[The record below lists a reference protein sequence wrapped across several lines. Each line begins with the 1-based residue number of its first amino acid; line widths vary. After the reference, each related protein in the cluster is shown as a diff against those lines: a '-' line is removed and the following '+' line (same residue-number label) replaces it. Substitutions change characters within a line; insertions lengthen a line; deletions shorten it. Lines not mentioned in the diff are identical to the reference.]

1 MPQLKYEYYIDLY
14 YNCKD
19 YNEPK
24 LIDQKNIKSLTI
36 YKEYDKYNM
45 PIATMNL
52 HIDKKFADNIIKNS
66 KTATM
71 IMAVYK
77 YQLDNNAAI
86 KQLYFKHEF
95 SYLTDDDTNKT
106 EDIDYAKTDS
116 KDEDREDVYRI
127 LKLGLI
133 SKKLVDRNLSPNN
146 ATIYKSSMQN
156 IIVDLLNIGEPL
168 LIEPF
173 TETELVEQ
181 LIIPPKESLSKTLD
195 YLNTIRVFY
204 NTGYRFFMD
213 LDNIYLVSKSGKA
226 TLRNVDKYATIKFN
240 LSDIG
245 GKEEAILEGFRDD
258 DKTKSY
264 IVDIPTTDIKYGKDN
279 ITDKELNG
287 FTAVIDASKT
297 VQQSY
302 LKNSRAFGGIF
313 GVYQNIM
320 NTMNAIKKVS
330 SSVRQV
336 VKNIHQTTDTIK
348 GNFNQI
354 VEQAKESKSVI
365 DTVATQAEA
374 LLRELPKTALDG
386 TAEVVGL
393 DGVVR
398 KSDTNIKDVLT
409 NIIKHTVVMQTTS
422 TNTVEKSE
430 DKFGKFKEAY
440 TGQIY
445 HIENFG
451 SLVGA
456 ISPINFTDN
465 TAQLTKEVSKLP
477 EKREQ
482 SKIHFKSSMTDF
494 NTEYSKYI
502 TSNEIIVNSLNDT
515 PDKLFY
521 VTKKDN
527 TGKAIETHELDLRAL
542 KSNLPELVK
551 NLDFSKMKLSDM
563 KGFTEQMKNS
573 LKLNANVGDG
583 LKKQIA
589 TTREI
594 PKDFSKQIL
603 EGANTYVKSLQD
615 TKNIAIT
622 NTKNSIINTTKSLGA
637 LKSNLSSL
645 YQSGSTAISGI
656 SDMSKVGTN
665 GESMID
671 VALDLTDIVEDL
683 GKRKLIRIPND
694 NMGLIKNFKHALE
707 LKSTYI
713 SLSKQQLDNSIF
725 NMNVKYLINN
735 NTKEHKEDTTDYLML
750 SKIEVYTNQGER
762 FMASTNMTFAKLP
775 KSTADNSKKIIKKI
789 PYGG

>member
-14 YNCKD
+14 YNCMD
-19 YNEPK
+19 YKEPK

-482 SKIHFKSSMTDF
+482 SKIHFNRSMTDF
-494 NTEYSKYI
+494 NAEYTKYI
-502 TSNEIIVNSLNDT
+502 TSNEIIVNSLNNT

-563 KGFTEQMKNS
+563 KGFAEQMKNS

-589 TTREI
+589 ATREI

-615 TKNIAIT
+615 TKNIAIA

-707 LKSTYI
+707 LKSVYL

-725 NMNVKYLINN
+725 NMNLKYLINN
-735 NTKEHKEDTTDYLML
+735 NTKEHKEDTTDYIML

-762 FMASTNMTFAKLP
+762 FLSTTNMTFAKLP
-775 KSTADNSKKIIKKI
+775 KNTAENAKKI
-789 PYGG
+789 

>member
-14 YNCKD
+14 YNCMD
-19 YNEPK
+19 YKEPK

-563 KGFTEQMKNS
+563 KGFAEQMKNS

-583 LKKQIA
+583 LKKQIDA
-589 TTREI
+589 TREI

-615 TKNIAIT
+615 TKNIAIA

-707 LKSTYI
+707 LKSVYL

-725 NMNVKYLINN
+725 NMNLKYLINN
-735 NTKEHKEDTTDYLML
+735 NTKEHKEDTTDYIML

-762 FMASTNMTFAKLP
+762 FLSTTNMTFAKLP
-775 KSTADNSKKIIKKI
+775 KSTADNSKKL
-789 PYGG
+789 

>member
-1 MPQLKYEYYIDLY
+1 M
-14 YNCKD
+14 D

-482 SKIHFKSSMTDF
+482 SKIHFKESMTDF

-502 TSNEIIVNSLNDT
+502 ISNEIIVNSLNDT

-563 KGFTEQMKNS
+563 KGFAEQMKNS

-589 TTREI
+589 ATREI

-615 TKNIAIT
+615 TKNIAIV

-707 LKSTYI
+707 LKSVYL

-725 NMNVKYLINN
+725 NMNLKYLINN
-735 NTKEHKEDTTDYLML
+735 NTKEHKEDTTDYIML

-762 FMASTNMTFAKLP
+762 FLATTNMTFAKLP
-775 KSTADNSKKIIKKI
+775 KSTAENSKKL
-789 PYGG
+789 

>member
-14 YNCKD
+14 YNHPDYKD
-19 YNEPK
+19 KNK
-24 LIDQKNIKSLTI
+24 IDQKNIKSLTI

-52 HIDKKFADNIIKNS
+52 HIDKKFADHIIKNS
-66 KTATM
+66 KTTTM
-71 IMAVYK
+71 TMMVYK
-77 YQLDNNAAI
+77 YQLDNDAAI
-86 KQLYFKHEF
+86 KQLYFTHEF

-116 KDEDREDVYRI
+116 KEEDREDVYRI

-133 SKKLVDRNLSPNN
+133 SKKLVDSNLSPNN
-146 ATIYKSSMQN
+146 ATIYNSSMQN
-156 IIVDLLNIGEPL
+156 IIVDLLNVGEPL

-173 TETELVEQ
+173 TETEPVDQ
-181 LIIPPKESLSKTLD
+181 LIIPPKESLSKTLE
-195 YLNTIRVFY
+195 YLNTVRVFY

-226 TLRNVDKYATIKFN
+226 TLRNLDKYETVKFN

-245 GKEEAILEGFRDD
+245 GKEEAVLEGFRDD
-258 DKTKSY
+258 DKTNSY
-264 IVDIPTTDIKYGKDN
+264 IIDVPTTDIKYGKDN

-287 FTAVIDASKT
+287 FTAVIDASKNI
-297 VQQSY
+297 QQSY

-313 GVYQNIM
+313 GTYQNIM
-320 NTMNAIKKVS
+320 NTMDNIKKVS
-330 SSVRQV
+330 GSVRQV

-348 GNFNQI
+348 GSFNQI
-354 VEQAKESKSVI
+354 VEQAKEAKSTV

-374 LLRELPKTALDG
+374 LLRQLP
-386 TAEVVGL
+386 EQVVNGSAGVLGL
-393 DGVVR
+393 DGVIKNPDADVR
-398 KSDTNIKDVLT
+398 EMLL
-409 NIIKHTVVMQTTS
+409 NIIKHTVTMQTKS
-422 TNTVEKSE
+422 TDTIEKSE
-430 DKFGKFKEAY
+430 DTFVKFKSAY

-445 HIENFG
+445 HIENFK

-456 ISPINFTDN
+456 ISPTNFTDN
-465 TAQLTKEVSKLP
+465 VSHLQKEVSKLP
-477 EKREQ
+477 EKKEQ
-482 SKIHFKSSMTDF
+482 SKASFKKGMVDF
-494 NTEYSKYI
+494 NSEYSDYLH
-502 TSNEIIVNSLNDT
+502 SNTFIV
-515 PDKLFY
+515 DKLQNSPDTVTY
-521 VTKKDN
+521 VLERDEKGAPMSTF
-527 TGKAIETHELDLRAL
+527 ELDLRAL

-551 NLDFSKMKLSDM
+551 NMDFTKVKLGDM

-573 LKLNANVGDG
+573 LKLNSNVGEG

-589 TTREI
+589 ATRDI

-603 EGANTYVKSLQD
+603 EGANTYVKSLQVAK
-615 TKNIAIT
+615 TNMLANAKSSAI
-622 NTKNSIINTTKSLGA
+622 NVSKSVGA

-656 SDMSKVGTN
+656 SDISKVGSN

-671 VALDLTDIVEDL
+671 IALDLTDVVEDL

-725 NMNVKYLINN
+725 NMNVRYLINN

-775 KSTADNSKKIIKKI
+775 KSTADNSKKL
-789 PYGG
+789 

>member
-14 YNCKD
+14 YNCMD

-482 SKIHFKSSMTDF
+482 SKIHFNRSMTDF
-494 NTEYSKYI
+494 NAEYTKYI
-502 TSNEIIVNSLNDT
+502 TSNEIIVNSLNNT

-563 KGFTEQMKNS
+563 KGFAEQMKNS

-589 TTREI
+589 ATREI

-615 TKNIAIT
+615 TKNIAIA

-707 LKSTYI
+707 LKSVYL

-725 NMNVKYLINN
+725 NMNLKYLINN
-735 NTKEHKEDTTDYLML
+735 NTKEHKEDTTDYIML

-762 FMASTNMTFAKLP
+762 FLSTTNMTFAKLP
-775 KSTADNSKKIIKKI
+775 KSTADNAKKI
-789 PYGG
+789 

>member
-14 YNCKD
+14 YNCMD

-264 IVDIPTTDIKYGKDN
+264 IVDVPTTDIKYGKDN

-482 SKIHFKSSMTDF
+482 SKIHFKESMTDF
-494 NTEYSKYI
+494 NAEYTKYI

-563 KGFTEQMKNS
+563 KGFAEQMKNS

-589 TTREI
+589 ATRDI

-615 TKNIAIT
+615 TKNIAIA

-707 LKSTYI
+707 LKSVYL

-725 NMNVKYLINN
+725 NMNLKYLINN
-735 NTKEHKEDTTDYLML
+735 NTKEHKEDTTDYIML

-762 FMASTNMTFAKLP
+762 FLATTNMTFAKLP
-775 KSTADNSKKIIKKI
+775 KSTAENTKKI
-789 PYGG
+789 

>member
-14 YNCKD
+14 YNHPDYKD
-19 YNEPK
+19 KNK
-24 LIDQKNIKSLTI
+24 IDQKNIKSLTI

-52 HIDKKFADNIIKNS
+52 HIDKKFADHIIKNS
-66 KTATM
+66 KTTTM
-71 IMAVYK
+71 TMMVYK

-116 KDEDREDVYRI
+116 KEEDREDVYRI

-133 SKKLVDRNLSPNN
+133 SKKLVDSNLSPNN
-146 ATIYKSSMQN
+146 ATIYNSSMQN
-156 IIVDLLNIGEPL
+156 IIVDLLNVGEPL

-173 TETELVEQ
+173 TETEPVDQ
-181 LIIPPKESLSKTLD
+181 LIIPPKESLSKTLE
-195 YLNTIRVFY
+195 YLNTVRVFY

-226 TLRNVDKYATIKFN
+226 TLRNLDKYETVKFN

-245 GKEEAILEGFRDD
+245 GKEDAVLEGFRDD

-264 IVDIPTTDIKYGKDN
+264 IIDVPTTDIKYGKDN

-287 FTAVIDASKT
+287 FTAVIDASKNI
-297 VQQSY
+297 QQSY

-313 GVYQNIM
+313 GTYQNIM
-320 NTMNAIKKVS
+320 NTMDNIKKVS

-563 KGFTEQMKNS
+563 KGFAEQMKNS

-583 LKKQIA
+583 LKKQIDA
-589 TTREI
+589 TREI

-615 TKNIAIT
+615 TKNIAIA

-707 LKSTYI
+707 LKSVYL

-725 NMNVKYLINN
+725 NMNLKYLINN
-735 NTKEHKEDTTDYLML
+735 NTKEHKEDTTDYIML

-762 FMASTNMTFAKLP
+762 FLSTTNMTFAKLP
-775 KSTADNSKKIIKKI
+775 KSTADNSKKL
-789 PYGG
+789 

>member
-482 SKIHFKSSMTDF
+482 SKIHFKESMTDF
-494 NTEYSKYI
+494 NTEYTKYI

-563 KGFTEQMKNS
+563 KGFAEQMKNS

-589 TTREI
+589 ATREI

-615 TKNIAIT
+615 TKNIAIA

-707 LKSTYI
+707 LKSVYL

-725 NMNVKYLINN
+725 NMNLKYLINN
-735 NTKEHKEDTTDYLML
+735 NTKEHKEDTTDYIML

-762 FMASTNMTFAKLP
+762 FLATTNMTFAKLP
-775 KSTADNSKKIIKKI
+775 KSTAENSKKL
-789 PYGG
+789 

>member
-24 LIDQKNIKSLTI
+24 PIDQKNIKSLTI

-482 SKIHFKSSMTDF
+482 SKIHFKESMTDF

-563 KGFTEQMKNS
+563 KGFAEQMKNS

-589 TTREI
+589 ATREI

-615 TKNIAIT
+615 TKNIAIA

-707 LKSTYI
+707 LKSVYL

-725 NMNVKYLINN
+725 NMNLKYLINN
-735 NTKEHKEDTTDYLML
+735 NTKEHKEDTTDYIML

-762 FMASTNMTFAKLP
+762 FLATTNMTFAKLP
-775 KSTADNSKKIIKKI
+775 KSTADNVKKI
-789 PYGG
+789 

>member
-226 TLRNVDKYATIKFN
+226 TLRNIDKYATIKFN

-465 TAQLTKEVSKLP
+465 TTQLTKEVSKLP

-482 SKIHFKSSMTDF
+482 SKIHFKESMTDF
-494 NTEYSKYI
+494 NTEYTKYI
-502 TSNEIIVNSLNDT
+502 NSNEIIVNSLNDT

-563 KGFTEQMKNS
+563 KGFAEQMKNS

-589 TTREI
+589 ATREI

-615 TKNIAIT
+615 TKNIAIA

-707 LKSTYI
+707 LKSVYL

-725 NMNVKYLINN
+725 NMNLKYLINN
-735 NTKEHKEDTTDYLML
+735 NTKEHKEDTTDYIML

-762 FMASTNMTFAKLP
+762 FLATTNMTFAKLP
-775 KSTADNSKKIIKKI
+775 KNTAENAKKL
-789 PYGG
+789 

>member
-14 YNCKD
+14 YNCMD
-19 YNEPK
+19 YKEPK

-52 HIDKKFADNIIKNS
+52 HVDKKFADNIIKNS

-482 SKIHFKSSMTDF
+482 SKIHFKESMTDF
-494 NTEYSKYI
+494 NTEYTKYI

-563 KGFTEQMKNS
+563 KGFAEQMKNS

-589 TTREI
+589 ATREI

-615 TKNIAIT
+615 TKNIAIA

-707 LKSTYI
+707 LKSVYL

-725 NMNVKYLINN
+725 NMNLKYLINN
-735 NTKEHKEDTTDYLML
+735 NTKEHKEDTTDYIML

-762 FMASTNMTFAKLP
+762 FLATTNMTFAKLP
-775 KSTADNSKKIIKKI
+775 KSTSDNAKKI
-789 PYGG
+789 

>member
-482 SKIHFKSSMTDF
+482 SKIHFKESMTDF

-563 KGFTEQMKNS
+563 KGFAEQMKNS

-589 TTREI
+589 ATREI

-615 TKNIAIT
+615 TKNIAIA

-707 LKSTYI
+707 LKSVYL

-725 NMNVKYLINN
+725 NMNLKYLINN
-735 NTKEHKEDTTDYLML
+735 NTKEHKEDTTDYIML

-762 FMASTNMTFAKLP
+762 FLATTNMTFAKLP
-775 KSTADNSKKIIKKI
+775 KNTAENAKKL
-789 PYGG
+789 

>member
-14 YNCKD
+14 YNCMD
-19 YNEPK
+19 YKEPK

-173 TETELVEQ
+173 TETELVDQ

-365 DTVATQAEA
+365 DNVATQAEA

-393 DGVVR
+393 DSVVR

-482 SKIHFKSSMTDF
+482 SKIHFKESMTDF
-494 NTEYSKYI
+494 NTEYTKYI

-527 TGKAIETHELDLRAL
+527 KGQAIETHELDLRAL

-589 TTREI
+589 ATREI

-615 TKNIAIT
+615 TKNIAIA

-707 LKSTYI
+707 LKSVYL

-725 NMNVKYLINN
+725 NMNLKYLINN
-735 NTKEHKEDTTDYLML
+735 NTKEHKEDTTDYIML

-762 FMASTNMTFAKLP
+762 FLATTNMTFAKLP
-775 KSTADNSKKIIKKI
+775 KSTADNSKKL
-789 PYGG
+789 

>member
-14 YNCKD
+14 YNCMD
-19 YNEPK
+19 YKEPK

-226 TLRNVDKYATIKFN
+226 TLRNIDKYATIKFN

-393 DGVVR
+393 DGIVR
-398 KSDTNIKDVLT
+398 KSDTNIKDVLN
-409 NIIKHTVVMQTTS
+409 NIIKQTVVMQTTS

-482 SKIHFKSSMTDF
+482 SKIHFKESMTDF

-563 KGFTEQMKNS
+563 KGFAEQMKNS

-589 TTREI
+589 ATREI

-615 TKNIAIT
+615 TKNIAIA

-694 NMGLIKNFKHALE
+694 NMGLIKNFKHAFE
-707 LKSTYI
+707 LKSVYL

-725 NMNVKYLINN
+725 NMNLKYLINN
-735 NTKEHKEDTTDYLML
+735 NTKEHKEDTTDYIML

-762 FMASTNMTFAKLP
+762 FLATTNMTFAKLP
-775 KSTADNSKKIIKKI
+775 KSTAENSKKL
-789 PYGG
+789 

>member
-14 YNCKD
+14 YNCMD
-19 YNEPK
+19 YKEPK

-482 SKIHFKSSMTDF
+482 SKIHFKESMTDF

-563 KGFTEQMKNS
+563 KGFAEQMKNS

-589 TTREI
+589 ATREI

-615 TKNIAIT
+615 TKNIAIA

-707 LKSTYI
+707 LKSVYL

-725 NMNVKYLINN
+725 NMNLKYLINN
-735 NTKEHKEDTTDYLML
+735 NTKEHKEDTTDYIML

-762 FMASTNMTFAKLP
+762 FLATTNMTFAKLP
-775 KSTADNSKKIIKKI
+775 KNTAENAKKI
-789 PYGG
+789 

>member
-14 YNCKD
+14 YNCMD
-19 YNEPK
+19 YKEPK

-52 HIDKKFADNIIKNS
+52 HVDKKFADNIIKNS

-226 TLRNVDKYATIKFN
+226 TLRNIDKYATIKFN

-430 DKFGKFKEAY
+430 DKFDKFKEAY

-482 SKIHFKSSMTDF
+482 SKIHFKESMTDF

-521 VTKKDN
+521 VTKKDS
-527 TGKAIETHELDLRAL
+527 TGKVIETHELDLRAL

-563 KGFTEQMKNS
+563 KGFAEQMKNS

-589 TTREI
+589 ATREI

-615 TKNIAIT
+615 TKNIAIA

-707 LKSTYI
+707 LKSVYL

-725 NMNVKYLINN
+725 NMNLKYLINN
-735 NTKEHKEDTTDYLML
+735 NTKEHKEDTTDYIML

-762 FMASTNMTFAKLP
+762 FLATTNMTFAKLP
-775 KSTADNSKKIIKKI
+775 KSTAENSKKL
-789 PYGG
+789 

>member
-14 YNCKD
+14 YNCMD
-19 YNEPK
+19 YKEPK

-482 SKIHFKSSMTDF
+482 SKIHFKESMTDF
-494 NTEYSKYI
+494 NAEYTKYI

-563 KGFTEQMKNS
+563 KGFAEQMKNS

-583 LKKQIA
+583 LKNQIA
-589 TTREI
+589 ATREI

-615 TKNIAIT
+615 TKNIAIA

-707 LKSTYI
+707 LKSVYL

-725 NMNVKYLINN
+725 NMNLKYLINN
-735 NTKEHKEDTTDYLML
+735 NTKEHKEDTTDYIML

-762 FMASTNMTFAKLP
+762 FLSTTNMTFAKLP
-775 KSTADNSKKIIKKI
+775 KSTADNAKKI
-789 PYGG
+789 

>member
-14 YNCKD
+14 YNCMD
-19 YNEPK
+19 YKEPK

-264 IVDIPTTDIKYGKDN
+264 IVDVPTTDIKYGKDN

-494 NTEYSKYI
+494 NAEYSKYI

-563 KGFTEQMKNS
+563 KGFAEQMKNS

-589 TTREI
+589 ATREI

-615 TKNIAIT
+615 TKNIAIA

-707 LKSTYI
+707 LKSVYL

-725 NMNVKYLINN
+725 NMNLKYLINN
-735 NTKEHKEDTTDYLML
+735 NTKEHKEDTTDYIML

-762 FMASTNMTFAKLP
+762 FLATTNMTFAKLP
-775 KSTADNSKKIIKKI
+775 KNTAENAKKI
-789 PYGG
+789 

>member
-14 YNCKD
+14 YNCRD

-226 TLRNVDKYATIKFN
+226 TLRNIDKYATIKFN

-245 GKEEAILEGFRDD
+245 GKEEAVLEGFRDD

-465 TAQLTKEVSKLP
+465 TAQLTKEASKLP
-477 EKREQ
+477 EKKEQ
-482 SKIHFKSSMTDF
+482 SKIHFNRSMTDF
-494 NTEYSKYI
+494 NAEYTKYI

-563 KGFTEQMKNS
+563 KGFAEQMKNS

-589 TTREI
+589 ATRDI

-622 NTKNSIINTTKSLGA
+622 NTKNSIINTTKSIGA

-707 LKSTYI
+707 LKSTYL

-725 NMNVKYLINN
+725 NMNLKYLINN
-735 NTKEHKEDTTDYLML
+735 NTKEHKEDTTDYIML

-762 FMASTNMTFAKLP
+762 FLATTNMTFAKLP
-775 KSTADNSKKIIKKI
+775 KSTADNSKKL
-789 PYGG
+789 

>member
-14 YNCKD
+14 YNCMD
-19 YNEPK
+19 YKEPK

-482 SKIHFKSSMTDF
+482 SKIHFKESMTDF

-563 KGFTEQMKNS
+563 KGFAEQMKNS

-589 TTREI
+589 ATREI

-615 TKNIAIT
+615 TKNIAIA

-707 LKSTYI
+707 LKSVYL

-725 NMNVKYLINN
+725 NMNLKYLINN
-735 NTKEHKEDTTDYLML
+735 NTKEHKEDTTDYIML

-762 FMASTNMTFAKLP
+762 FLATTNMTFAKLP
-775 KSTADNSKKIIKKI
+775 KSTADNVKKI
-789 PYGG
+789 

>member
-264 IVDIPTTDIKYGKDN
+264 IVDVPTTDIKYGKDN

-482 SKIHFKSSMTDF
+482 SKIHFKESMTDF

-563 KGFTEQMKNS
+563 KGFAEQMKNS

-589 TTREI
+589 ATREI

-615 TKNIAIT
+615 TKNIAIA

-645 YQSGSTAISGI
+645 YQSGSTTISGI

-707 LKSTYI
+707 LKSVYL

-725 NMNVKYLINN
+725 NMNLKYLINN
-735 NTKEHKEDTTDYLML
+735 NTKEHKEDTTDYIML

-762 FMASTNMTFAKLP
+762 FLATTNMTFAKLP
-775 KSTADNSKKIIKKI
+775 NSTADNSKKI
-789 PYGG
+789 

>member
-14 YNCKD
+14 YNCMD
-19 YNEPK
+19 YKEPK

-226 TLRNVDKYATIKFN
+226 TLRNIDKYATIKFN

-482 SKIHFKSSMTDF
+482 SKIHFKESMTDF

-563 KGFTEQMKNS
+563 KGFAEQMKNS

-589 TTREI
+589 ATREI

-707 LKSTYI
+707 LKSVYL

-725 NMNVKYLINN
+725 NMNLKYLINN
-735 NTKEHKEDTTDYLML
+735 NTKEHKEDTTDYIML

-762 FMASTNMTFAKLP
+762 FLATTNMTFAKLP
-775 KSTADNSKKIIKKI
+775 KSTVENAKKI
-789 PYGG
+789 

>member
-14 YNCKD
+14 YNCMD
-19 YNEPK
+19 YKEPK

-482 SKIHFKSSMTDF
+482 SKIHFNRSMTDF
-494 NTEYSKYI
+494 NTEYTKYI

-563 KGFTEQMKNS
+563 KGFAEQMKNS

-589 TTREI
+589 ATREI

-615 TKNIAIT
+615 TKNIAIA

-707 LKSTYI
+707 LKSVYL

-725 NMNVKYLINN
+725 NMNLKYLINN
-735 NTKEHKEDTTDYLML
+735 NTKEHKEDTTDYIML

-762 FMASTNMTFAKLP
+762 FLATTNMTFAKLP
-775 KSTADNSKKIIKKI
+775 KNTADNAKKI
-789 PYGG
+789 

>member
-14 YNCKD
+14 YNHPDYKD
-19 YNEPK
+19 KNK
-24 LIDQKNIKSLTI
+24 IDQKNIKSLTI

-52 HIDKKFADNIIKNS
+52 HIDKKFADHIIKNS
-66 KTATM
+66 KTTTM
-71 IMAVYK
+71 TMMVYK

-86 KQLYFKHEF
+86 KQLYFQHEF

-106 EDIDYAKTDS
+106 EDIDYAKINS
-116 KDEDREDVYRI
+116 KEEDREDVYRI

-133 SKKLVDRNLSPNN
+133 SKKLVDSNLSPNN
-146 ATIYKSSMQN
+146 ATIYNSSMQN
-156 IIVDLLNIGEPL
+156 IIVDLLNVGEPL

-173 TETELVEQ
+173 TETEPVDQ
-181 LIIPPKESLSKTLD
+181 LIIPPKESLSKTLE
-195 YLNTIRVFY
+195 YLNTVRVFY

-226 TLRNVDKYATIKFN
+226 TLRNLDKYETVKFN

-245 GKEEAILEGFRDD
+245 GKEEAVLEGFRDD
-258 DKTKSY
+258 DKTNSY
-264 IVDIPTTDIKYGKDN
+264 IIDVPTTDIKYGKDN

-287 FTAVIDASKT
+287 FTAVIDASKNI
-297 VQQSY
+297 QQSY

-313 GVYQNIM
+313 GTYQNIM
-320 NTMNAIKKVS
+320 NTMDNIKKVS
-330 SSVRQV
+330 GSVRQV

-348 GNFNQI
+348 GSFNQI
-354 VEQAKESKSVI
+354 VEQAKEAKSTV

-374 LLRELPKTALDG
+374 LLRQLP
-386 TAEVVGL
+386 EQVVNGSAGVLGL
-393 DGVVR
+393 DGVIKNPDADVR
-398 KSDTNIKDVLT
+398 EMLL
-409 NIIKHTVVMQTTS
+409 NIIKHTVTMQTKS
-422 TNTVEKSE
+422 TDTIEKSE
-430 DKFGKFKEAY
+430 DTFGKFKSAY

-445 HIENFG
+445 HIENFK

-456 ISPINFTDN
+456 IAPTNFTDN
-465 TAQLTKEVSKLP
+465 VAHLQKEVSKLP
-477 EKREQ
+477 EKKEQ
-482 SKIHFKSSMTDF
+482 SKASFNKGMVDF
-494 NTEYSKYI
+494 NSEYSDYLH
-502 TSNEIIVNSLNDT
+502 SNTFIV
-515 PDKLFY
+515 DKLQNSPDTVTY
-521 VTKKDN
+521 VLERDEKGAPMSTF
-527 TGKAIETHELDLRAL
+527 ELDLRAL

-551 NLDFSKMKLSDM
+551 NMDFTKVKLGDM

-573 LKLNANVGDG
+573 LKLNSNVGEG

-589 TTREI
+589 ATRDI

-603 EGANTYVKSLQD
+603 EGANTYVKSLQVAK
-615 TKNIAIT
+615 TNMLANAKSSAANIST
-622 NTKNSIINTTKSLGA
+622 SVGA

-656 SDMSKVGTN
+656 SDLSKVGSN

-671 VALDLTDIVEDL
+671 IALDLTDVVEDL

-725 NMNVKYLINN
+725 NMNVRYLINN

-775 KSTADNSKKIIKKI
+775 KSTADNSKKI
-789 PYGG
+789 

>member
-14 YNCKD
+14 YNCMD
-19 YNEPK
+19 YKEPK

-264 IVDIPTTDIKYGKDN
+264 IVDVPTTDIKYGKDN

-398 KSDTNIKDVLT
+398 KSDTNIKDVLN
-409 NIIKHTVVMQTTS
+409 NIIKQTVVMQTTS

-482 SKIHFKSSMTDF
+482 SKIHFKESMTDF
-494 NTEYSKYI
+494 NTEYIKYI

-563 KGFTEQMKNS
+563 KGFAEQMKNS

-589 TTREI
+589 ATREI

-615 TKNIAIT
+615 TKNIAIA

-707 LKSTYI
+707 LKSVYL

-725 NMNVKYLINN
+725 NMNLKYLINN
-735 NTKEHKEDTTDYLML
+735 NTKEHKEDTTDYIML

-762 FMASTNMTFAKLP
+762 FLATTNMTFAKLP
-775 KSTADNSKKIIKKI
+775 KSTAENSKKL
-789 PYGG
+789 

>member
-14 YNCKD
+14 YNCMD
-19 YNEPK
+19 YKEPK

-226 TLRNVDKYATIKFN
+226 TLRNIDKYATIKFN

-409 NIIKHTVVMQTTS
+409 NIIKHTVIMQTTS

-482 SKIHFKSSMTDF
+482 SKIHFKESMTDF

-563 KGFTEQMKNS
+563 KGFAEQMKNS

-589 TTREI
+589 ATREI

-615 TKNIAIT
+615 TKNIAIA

-707 LKSTYI
+707 LKSVYL

-725 NMNVKYLINN
+725 NMNLKYLINN
-735 NTKEHKEDTTDYLML
+735 NTKEHKEDTTDYIML

-762 FMASTNMTFAKLP
+762 FLSTTNMTFAKLP
-775 KSTADNSKKIIKKI
+775 KSTAENTKKI
-789 PYGG
+789 

>member
-66 KTATM
+66 KNATM

-264 IVDIPTTDIKYGKDN
+264 IVDVPTTDIKYGKDN

-320 NTMNAIKKVS
+320 NTMNTIKKVS

-482 SKIHFKSSMTDF
+482 SKIHFKESMTDF

-563 KGFTEQMKNS
+563 KGFAEQMKNS

-615 TKNIAIT
+615 TKNIAIA

-707 LKSTYI
+707 LKSVYL

-725 NMNVKYLINN
+725 NMNLKYLINN
-735 NTKEHKEDTTDYLML
+735 NTKEHKEDTTDYIML

-762 FMASTNMTFAKLP
+762 FLATTNMTFAKLP
-775 KSTADNSKKIIKKI
+775 KNTAENAKKI
-789 PYGG
+789 

>member
-14 YNCKD
+14 YNCMD
-19 YNEPK
+19 YKEPK

-226 TLRNVDKYATIKFN
+226 TLRNIDKYATIKFN

-482 SKIHFKSSMTDF
+482 SKIHFKESMTDF

-563 KGFTEQMKNS
+563 KGFAEQMKNS

-589 TTREI
+589 ATREI

-615 TKNIAIT
+615 TKNIAIA

-707 LKSTYI
+707 LKSVYL

-725 NMNVKYLINN
+725 NMNLKYLINN
-735 NTKEHKEDTTDYLML
+735 NTKEHKEDTTDYIML

-762 FMASTNMTFAKLP
+762 FLATTNMTFAKLP
-775 KSTADNSKKIIKKI
+775 KSTSDNAKKI
-789 PYGG
+789 

>member
-482 SKIHFKSSMTDF
+482 SKIHFKESMTDF

-527 TGKAIETHELDLRAL
+527 NGKAIETHELDLRAL

-563 KGFTEQMKNS
+563 KGFAEQMKNS

-589 TTREI
+589 ATREI

-615 TKNIAIT
+615 TKNIAIA

-707 LKSTYI
+707 LKSVYL

-725 NMNVKYLINN
+725 NMNLKYLINN
-735 NTKEHKEDTTDYLML
+735 NTKEHKEDTTDYIML

-762 FMASTNMTFAKLP
+762 FLATTNMTFAKLP
-775 KSTADNSKKIIKKI
+775 KNTAENAKKL
-789 PYGG
+789 

>member
-14 YNCKD
+14 YNCMD

-173 TETELVEQ
+173 TETELVDQ

-336 VKNIHQTTDTIK
+336 VKNIHQTTDNIK

-482 SKIHFKSSMTDF
+482 SKIHFKESMTDF

-563 KGFTEQMKNS
+563 KGFAEQMKNS

-589 TTREI
+589 ATREI

-615 TKNIAIT
+615 TKNIAIA

-707 LKSTYI
+707 LKSVYL

-725 NMNVKYLINN
+725 NMNLKYLINN
-735 NTKEHKEDTTDYLML
+735 NTKEHKEDTTDYIML

-762 FMASTNMTFAKLP
+762 FLATTNMTFAKLP
-775 KSTADNSKKIIKKI
+775 KNTAENAKKI
-789 PYGG
+789 

>member
-226 TLRNVDKYATIKFN
+226 TLRNVDKHATIKFN

-264 IVDIPTTDIKYGKDN
+264 IVDVPTTDIKYGKDN

-393 DGVVR
+393 DGIVR

-482 SKIHFKSSMTDF
+482 SKIHFKESMTDF

-563 KGFTEQMKNS
+563 KGFAEQMKNS

-589 TTREI
+589 ATREI

-603 EGANTYVKSLQD
+603 EGANTYIKSLQD
-615 TKNIAIT
+615 TKNIAIA

-707 LKSTYI
+707 LKSVYL

-725 NMNVKYLINN
+725 NMNLKYLINN
-735 NTKEHKEDTTDYLML
+735 NTKEHKEDTTDYIML

-762 FMASTNMTFAKLP
+762 FLATTNMTFAKLP
-775 KSTADNSKKIIKKI
+775 KSTADNSKKL
-789 PYGG
+789 

>member
-14 YNCKD
+14 YNCMD
-19 YNEPK
+19 YKEPK

-482 SKIHFKSSMTDF
+482 SKIHFKESMTDF

-521 VTKKDN
+521 VTKKDS
-527 TGKAIETHELDLRAL
+527 TGKVIETHELDLRAL

-563 KGFTEQMKNS
+563 KGFAEQMKNS

-589 TTREI
+589 ATREI

-615 TKNIAIT
+615 TKNIAIA

-707 LKSTYI
+707 LKSVYL

-725 NMNVKYLINN
+725 NMNLKYLINN
-735 NTKEHKEDTTDYLML
+735 NTKEHKEDTTDYIML

-762 FMASTNMTFAKLP
+762 FLATTNMTFAKLP
-775 KSTADNSKKIIKKI
+775 KNTAENAKKI
-789 PYGG
+789 

>member
-409 NIIKHTVVMQTTS
+409 NIIKYTVVMQTTS

-482 SKIHFKSSMTDF
+482 SKIHFKESMTDF
-494 NTEYSKYI
+494 NAEYTKYI

-563 KGFTEQMKNS
+563 KGFAEQMKNS

-589 TTREI
+589 ATREI

-615 TKNIAIT
+615 TKNIAIA

-707 LKSTYI
+707 LKSVYL

-725 NMNVKYLINN
+725 NMNLKYLINN
-735 NTKEHKEDTTDYLML
+735 NTKEHKEDTTDYIML

-762 FMASTNMTFAKLP
+762 FLATTNMTFAKLP
-775 KSTADNSKKIIKKI
+775 KNTAENAKKL
-789 PYGG
+789 

>member
-14 YNCKD
+14 YNCMD

-482 SKIHFKSSMTDF
+482 SKIHFKESMTDF
-494 NTEYSKYI
+494 NAEYTKYI

-563 KGFTEQMKNS
+563 KGFAEQMKNS

-589 TTREI
+589 ATREI

-615 TKNIAIT
+615 TKNIAIA

-707 LKSTYI
+707 LKSVYL

-725 NMNVKYLINN
+725 NMNLKYLINN
-735 NTKEHKEDTTDYLML
+735 NTKEHKEDTTDYIML

-762 FMASTNMTFAKLP
+762 FLATTNMTFAKLP
-775 KSTADNSKKIIKKI
+775 KSTAENSKKL
-789 PYGG
+789 

>member
-264 IVDIPTTDIKYGKDN
+264 IVDVPTTDIKYGKDN

-398 KSDTNIKDVLT
+398 KSDTNIKDVLN

-482 SKIHFKSSMTDF
+482 SKIHFKESMTDF

-521 VTKKDN
+521 VTKKDS

-563 KGFTEQMKNS
+563 KGFAEQMKNS

-589 TTREI
+589 ATRDI

-615 TKNIAIT
+615 TKNIAIA

-707 LKSTYI
+707 LKSVYL

-725 NMNVKYLINN
+725 NMNLKYLINN
-735 NTKEHKEDTTDYLML
+735 NTKEHKEDTTDYIML

-762 FMASTNMTFAKLP
+762 FLATTNMTFAKLP
-775 KSTADNSKKIIKKI
+775 KSTADNAKKI
-789 PYGG
+789 

>member
-14 YNCKD
+14 YNCMD
-19 YNEPK
+19 YKEPK

-264 IVDIPTTDIKYGKDN
+264 IVDVPTTDIKYGKDN

-482 SKIHFKSSMTDF
+482 SKIHFKESMTDF
-494 NTEYSKYI
+494 NTEYTKYI

-527 TGKAIETHELDLRAL
+527 TGKVIETHELDLRAL

-563 KGFTEQMKNS
+563 KGFAEQMKNS

-589 TTREI
+589 ATREI

-615 TKNIAIT
+615 TKNIAIA

-707 LKSTYI
+707 LKSVYL

-725 NMNVKYLINN
+725 NMNLKYLINN
-735 NTKEHKEDTTDYLML
+735 NTKEHKEDTTDYIML

-762 FMASTNMTFAKLP
+762 FLATTNMTFAKLP
-775 KSTADNSKKIIKKI
+775 KSTAENAKKI
-789 PYGG
+789 

>member
-14 YNCKD
+14 YNCMD
-19 YNEPK
+19 YKEPK

-374 LLRELPKTALDG
+374 LIRELPKTALDG

-482 SKIHFKSSMTDF
+482 SKIHFKTSMTDF

-589 TTREI
+589 ATREI

-615 TKNIAIT
+615 TKNIAIA

-707 LKSTYI
+707 LKSVYL

-725 NMNVKYLINN
+725 NMNLKYLINN
-735 NTKEHKEDTTDYLML
+735 NTKEHKEDTTDYIML

-762 FMASTNMTFAKLP
+762 FLATTNMTFAKLP
-775 KSTADNSKKIIKKI
+775 KSTAENAKKI
-789 PYGG
+789 

>member
-14 YNCKD
+14 YNCMD

-226 TLRNVDKYATIKFN
+226 TLRNIDKYATIKFN

-482 SKIHFKSSMTDF
+482 SKIHFKESMTDF

-563 KGFTEQMKNS
+563 KGFAEQMKNS

-589 TTREI
+589 ATREI

-615 TKNIAIT
+615 TKNIAIA

-707 LKSTYI
+707 LKSVYL

-725 NMNVKYLINN
+725 NMNLKYLINN
-735 NTKEHKEDTTDYLML
+735 NTKEHKEDTTDYIML

-762 FMASTNMTFAKLP
+762 FLATTNMTFAKLP
-775 KSTADNSKKIIKKI
+775 KSTADNVKKI
-789 PYGG
+789 

>member
-14 YNCKD
+14 YNCMD
-19 YNEPK
+19 YKEPK

-226 TLRNVDKYATIKFN
+226 TLRNVDKYVTIKFN

-482 SKIHFKSSMTDF
+482 SKIHFKESMTDF

-502 TSNEIIVNSLNDT
+502 TSNEIIVNFLNDT

-527 TGKAIETHELDLRAL
+527 NGKAIETHELDLRAL

-563 KGFTEQMKNS
+563 KGFAEQMKNS

-589 TTREI
+589 ATREI

-615 TKNIAIT
+615 TKNIAIA

-707 LKSTYI
+707 LKSVYL

-725 NMNVKYLINN
+725 NMNLKYLINN
-735 NTKEHKEDTTDYLML
+735 NTKEHKEDTTDYIML

-762 FMASTNMTFAKLP
+762 FLATTNMTFAKLP
-775 KSTADNSKKIIKKI
+775 KNTAENAKKL
-789 PYGG
+789 